1 MGESNFREFLSQ
13 NNIELPYFEHDA
25 FMTVADSKIWASK
38 HPGANTKNLFLRD
51 KKGQQHLL
59 VIVPAYLSV
68 DLEKLSDLLGVHKLG
83 FASAQRLMDYLGVQP
98 GSVSVFGLIN
108 DRRRSVRCVIDQ
120 SLWDAEAI
128 HAHPLIN
135 TATMIVSHSDLN
147 KFLALTGHSPQII
160 RVPALGPQAIA
171 A

>member
-1 MGESNFREFLSQ
+1 
-13 NNIELPYFEHDA
+13 
-25 FMTVADSKIWASK
+25 MTVADSKIWASK
-38 HPGANTKNLFLRD
+38 HHGANTKNLFLRD
-51 KKGQQHLL
+51 KKGQKHFL

-68 DLEKLSDLLGVHKLG
+68 DLEKLSDLLGITKLG
-83 FASAQRLMDYLGVQP
+83 FASPQRLMDYLGVQP

-108 DRRRSVRCVIDQ
+108 DQTRSVRCIIDQ

-128 HAHPLIN
+128 HAHPLRN

-160 RVPALGPQAIA
+160 HVPALGPQAIA